1 MHERET
7 SLRERKKLQTRNAI
21 QAAALELFEE
31 RGYHATTIDDIV
43 QRADYSRRTFFR
55 HFDNK
60 DEVVFA
66 DIPER
71 LAALRSELA
80 ARQPSRDPLADV
92 RAVLTQAAVSY
103 AHDHANRPYTDAW
116 KREPALWSRFVR
128 FVVDWEEALEE
139 FFASELRDHPDGAV
153 LGPVV
158 AIAMCGVIRAALTER
173 YNWTDLGKTLDDSF
187 DLLEQGLASLMEG
200 QP

>member
-1 MHERET
+1 MPGEL

-31 RGYHATTIDDIV
+31 HGYDATTIDDIV
-43 QRADYSRRTFFR
+43 ERADYSRSTFFR

-60 DEVVFA
+60 DEVLFA

-71 LAALRSELA
+71 LGALRSELA
-80 ARQPSRDPLADV
+80 ARQPSQNPIADV
-92 RAVLTQAAVSY
+92 REVLTRAAVSY

-116 KREPALWSRFVR
+116 KQEPALWSRFVR
-128 FVVDWEEALEE
+128 FVVDWEEELED
-139 FFASELRDHPDGAV
+139 FFASELRDHPNGAV

-173 YNWTDLGKTLDDSF
+173 SNWTDLHKTLDDSF
-187 DLLEQGLASLMEG
+187 DLLEQGLATLTVG